1 MTEKEK
7 MLAGLPYDS
16 RDSELLDRYYQARK
30 ILRTFN
36 DSDAAETKAEAMKQL
51 FANVGDD
58 VWVESPFFC
67 DYGNNITIGANTFI
81 NYNCIFIDDNLIT
94 IGANC
99 LLGPHV
105 QLYTAEHPLSA
116 SERIVA
122 SGSGTKTRYV
132 TTTKPIVIGD
142 NVWIGGNVVILPGV
156 TIGNNVTIGAGAVV
170 TKSVAD
176 NCVVVGNPARVV
188 KSL

>member
-7 MLAGLPYDS
+7 MLAGLAYDS
-16 RDSELLDRYYQARK
+16 RDPELLGRYYQARA

-36 DSDAAETKAEAMKQL
+36 GSDIAEEKTKAMDEL
-51 FANVGDD
+51 FADVGAD
-58 VWVESPFFC
+58 VWIESPFFC
-67 DYGNNITIGANTFI
+67 DYGDNITIGANTFI

-105 QLYTAEHPLSA
+105 QLYTAEHPLHA
-116 SERIVA
+116 GERII
-122 SGSGTKTRYV
+122 GEDGGKTRYI

-142 NVWIGGNVVILPGV
+142 NVWIGGNVVVLPGI

-170 TKSVAD
+170 TKSIAD
-176 NCVVVGNPARVV
+176 NCVAVGNPARVV